1 MKNVDPR
8 QKADEFQNAL
18 KWIDDPKL
26 RAAFTEFRDLWMALA
41 NKKQSLA
48 PAQLVTEIEALN
60 RIHSEWVSEGRY
72 PRAPPTCW
80 MTYARRSL
88 RRRCS
93 SRTTDAPRHPEW

>member
-1 MKNVDPR
+1 MDRALGSPMKNVDPR

-72 PRAPPTCW
+72 PRAPPP
-80 MTYARRSL
+80 AG
-88 RRRCS
+88 
-93 SRTTDAPRHPEW
+93 